1 MLSVTHQS
9 HDQAPLKVLRSL
21 LQLALIACGAIL
33 LLMRPYLV
41 AWVRS
46 EEFAPG
52 WLLVGPTTFLFLFL
66 LYVCLDFYLP
76 KTKLVPADY
85 LRFMFA
91 IFVIGL
97 SFPSS
102 FREYK
107 ARTTPFPLTFSVMQ
121 TFFRH
126 EDARI
131 RALALL
137 AGSRQNVKDPAFL
150 GLIHKGLLDK
160 DPLVRQAALLIIEEN
175 LGIQLKS
182 DAEGVNQAQLLIQE
196 VSSQALLMKKGSP

>member
-1 MLSVTHQS
+1 MLPVIRLP
-9 HDQAPLKVLRSL
+9 HDQVPLRLLRSA
-21 LQLALIACGAIL
+21 LQLALIACGAIM

-41 AWVRS
+41 SWVRS
-46 EEFAPG
+46 EDFTPG
-52 WLLVGPTTFLFLFL
+52 WLLVGPFTFLFLFL
-66 LYVCLDFYLP
+66 LYVCLEFYAP

-85 LRFMFA
+85 LRFVFA

-107 ARTTPFPLTFSVMQ
+107 ARTTPFPLTNTVMEQFSQ
-121 TFFRH
+121 H
-126 EDARI
+126 QDARI